1 MVILVMLK
9 LSVGLAVAPNQML
22 ESSGT
27 QGRAMMQL
35 DVRLPG
41 GFPLGYFLI

>member
-1 MVILVMLK
+1 MVILVMLN
-9 LSVGLAVAPNQML
+9 LSVGLVVAPNQMQV
-22 ESSGT
+22 SSGM

-35 DVRLPG
+35 DVRLHG